1 MSLKYKGQK
10 YDIVPEVEV
19 PFKFLDL
26 ISQKGYIDDYLLVL
40 GLDVSKSGNDV
51 YAVVL
56 PVSDKTL
63 KQFSTSLFMGTLSD
77 KEIEAMIQ
85 EFLHEYEVE
94 SISNAP
100 FDFRMSN
107 DGKTLMSGLT
117 IIKNCSDI
125 FGYKNVSKIIFEKLK
140 GLMINE

>member
-1 MSLKYKGQK
+1 MSLKYRGQK
-10 YDIVPEVEV
+10 YDIVPEIEV

-26 ISQKGYIDDYLLVL
+26 ISRKGDINEYLLVL

-63 KQFSTSLFMGTLSD
+63 EKFSTSLFMGTLSGE
-77 KEIEAMIQ
+77 EIEEMIQ

-94 SISNAP
+94 HISNEP
-100 FDFRMSN
+100 FDIRMSN
-107 DGKTLMSGLT
+107 DGKTLFTGLT
-117 IIKNCSDI
+117 SIKNCSDM
-125 FGYKNVSKIIFEKLK
+125 FGYKDANKIIFEKMK
-140 GLMINE
+140 GLIINE